1 MATKRQNSR
10 SRSSSKR
17 QKKEYSKI
25 LVGSV
30 LIGVA
35 FFIAW
40 CCKAMDAAE
49 DFSALSTLI
58 TSVCTLGAI
67 ALMCYA
73 YRCKQKDRLDME
85 MERLRVINEMKQKYG
100 QDFIYE
106 EMTDVNTDYP
116 SL

>member
-1 MATKRQNSR
+1 MASQNTKKKSKA
-10 SRSSSKR
+10 KR

-30 LIGVA
+30 MIGVA
-35 FFIAW
+35 WFIHW
-40 CCKAMDAAE
+40 CCRAMETAQ
-49 DFSALSTLI
+49 DFSALETLI
-58 TSVCTLGAI
+58 QYVCILGAI
-67 ALMCYA
+67 ALMCQA

-85 MERLRVINEMKQKYG
+85 MERLKTINEMKKKYG
-100 QDFIYE
+100 DDFVYE